1 MQIYVNNEEKMNK
14 NVDGGGAF
22 GSIMS
27 IECVHPI

>member
-1 MQIYVNNEEKMNK
+1 MNK

-27 IECVHPI
+27 IECVHLNRDKRSV